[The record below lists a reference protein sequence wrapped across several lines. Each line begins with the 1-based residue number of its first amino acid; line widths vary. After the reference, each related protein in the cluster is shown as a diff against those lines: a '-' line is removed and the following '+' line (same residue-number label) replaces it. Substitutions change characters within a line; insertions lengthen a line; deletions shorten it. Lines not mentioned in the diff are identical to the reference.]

1 MLSGKS
7 LHDIKTQNTHRPK
20 GSWRWFRLWRG
31 FVLFVFLLKL
41 ERSTVI
47 AFSVQAHRGKSLTLA
62 GHAYWLIAGL
72 AHTVVDGGAAG
83 LGGVLGI
90 RTGQAGTRAS
100 WSSLRFIGSRW
111 TCCGGRRRCRFLSKK
126 ERKKLGKWTL
136 CKRIQP
142 WNWKITWQIYEI
154 FHQMNRTRRNF
165 VLLPQRQQNN

>member
-7 LHDIKTQNTHRPK
+7 LHDIKIQNIQRLK
-20 GSWRWFRLWRG
+20 GSWRWSRLWHG
-31 FVLFVFLLKL
+31 FVLFGFLKL
-41 ERSTVI
+41 ERSAVI
-47 AFSVQAHRGKSLTLA
+47 AFLVQAHKGKSLTLA

-72 AHTVVDGGAAG
+72 AHTVVDGGAAR

-126 ERKKLGKWTL
+126 ERKNLESG
-136 CKRIQP
+136 
-142 WNWKITWQIYEI
+142 
-154 FHQMNRTRRNF
+154 HF
-165 VLLPQRQQNN
+165 VKEFNPETKK